1 MAGALPVPD
10 DRVHPSFGD
19 RRDPMRRVRTEIRGG
34 AVRAHPGVGTVD
46 RIGVGVGVHR
56 GCVRFGAAWHG
67 PILARNTSV
76 PALPLDLG
84 PVSLYLGTS
93 HLECVVERT
102 PETAMTW
109 TDERVET
116 LKKMWAEGQSASQI
130 AKELGGVT
138 RNAVIGKVHRLGL
151 SNRVGPGGAPE
162 AEEEDLIMPVPPR
175 IDPPPPES
183 EEPVEPEVE
192 PEPLVAEAPA
202 DILAAPSAVVTALP
216 VRKLII
222 PAGQPLPPQPSAN
235 EISPEAL
242 ASVREVEK
250 RAKRLTLMELTERT
264 CKWPIGDPATEDF
277 WFCGLPS
284 LPGKPYCEAHVG
296 VAFQPMSARR
306 DRRR

>member
-1 MAGALPVPD
+1 M
-10 DRVHPSFGD
+10 S
-19 RRDPMRRVRTEIRGG
+19 
-34 AVRAHPGVGTVD
+34 
-46 RIGVGVGVHR
+46 
-56 GCVRFGAAWHG
+56 
-67 PILARNTSV
+67 
-76 PALPLDLG
+76 
-84 PVSLYLGTS
+84 
-93 HLECVVERT
+93 
-102 PETAMTW
+102 W

-116 LKKMWAEGQSASQI
+116 LKRMWAEGQSASQI

-151 SNRVGPGGAPE
+151 SNRAGEGAVST
-162 AEEEDLIMPVPPR
+162 D
-175 IDPPPPES
+175 D
-183 EEPVEPEVE
+183 
-192 PEPLVAEAPA
+192 AEAPA
-202 DILAAPSAVVTALP
+202 STPARAEAPSPKPAEPMAAKPAPSPKPAAERPAAPAAAPTAPPMAAPASSAVVTPLP
-216 VRKLII
+216 IRKAII

-250 RAKRLTLMELTERT
+250 RAKKLTLMELTERT

-284 LPGKPYCEAHVG
+284 VAGKPYCEAHVG

>member
-1 MAGALPVPD
+1 M
-10 DRVHPSFGD
+10 S
-19 RRDPMRRVRTEIRGG
+19 
-34 AVRAHPGVGTVD
+34 
-46 RIGVGVGVHR
+46 
-56 GCVRFGAAWHG
+56 
-67 PILARNTSV
+67 
-76 PALPLDLG
+76 
-84 PVSLYLGTS
+84 
-93 HLECVVERT
+93 
-102 PETAMTW
+102 W

-116 LKKMWAEGQSASQI
+116 LKRMWGEGQSASQI

-151 SNRVGPGGAPE
+151 SNRVGGKDEEEEASPAVAAPVAAAPRAEPAPRPE
-162 AEEEDLIMPVPPR
+162 AAAPRPAEPPR
-175 IDPPPPES
+175 P
-183 EEPVEPEVE
+183 
-192 PEPLVAEAPA
+192 AAAPA
-202 DILAAPSAVVTALP
+202 AAPASAIPASNVTPLP
-216 VRKLII
+216 LRKAII
-222 PAGQPLPPQPSAN
+222 PAGQPLPPQPSLN

-264 CKWPIGDPATEDF
+264 CKWPIGDPATDDF

>member
-1 MAGALPVPD
+1 M
-10 DRVHPSFGD
+10 S
-19 RRDPMRRVRTEIRGG
+19 
-34 AVRAHPGVGTVD
+34 
-46 RIGVGVGVHR
+46 
-56 GCVRFGAAWHG
+56 
-67 PILARNTSV
+67 
-76 PALPLDLG
+76 
-84 PVSLYLGTS
+84 
-93 HLECVVERT
+93 
-102 PETAMTW
+102 W

-151 SNRVGPGGAPE
+151 SNRVGGSAVE
-162 AEEEDLIMPVPPR
+162 AD
-175 IDPPPPES
+175 
-183 EEPVEPEVE
+183 EPEVAAPVTPRSE
-192 PEPLVAEAPA
+192 PSPKPVVVEAPVRAAAPERVVPEPRPAAPA
-202 DILAAPSAVVTALP
+202 PAAPAASVTTLP
-216 VRKLII
+216 IPLRKAII

-250 RAKRLTLMELTERT
+250 RAKRLSLMELTERT

-284 LPGKPYCEAHVG
+284 VPGKPYCEAHVS

>member
-1 MAGALPVPD
+1 M
-10 DRVHPSFGD
+10 S
-19 RRDPMRRVRTEIRGG
+19 
-34 AVRAHPGVGTVD
+34 
-46 RIGVGVGVHR
+46 
-56 GCVRFGAAWHG
+56 
-67 PILARNTSV
+67 
-76 PALPLDLG
+76 
-84 PVSLYLGTS
+84 
-93 HLECVVERT
+93 
-102 PETAMTW
+102 W

-130 AKELGGVT
+130 AKELGAVT

-151 SNRVGPGGAPE
+151 SNRVGPGGKDDGDDTEALATAPQAEAAPRAPE
-162 AEEEDLIMPVPPR
+162 VPR
-175 IDPPPPES
+175 TA
-183 EEPVEPEVE
+183 EPVRPAAQPAPER
-192 PEPLVAEAPA
+192 PIHVAAPA
-202 DILAAPSAVVTALP
+202 AAAAPILP
-216 VRKLII
+216 IPMRKAII

-250 RAKRLTLMELTERT
+250 RAKKLTLMELTERT

-284 LPGKPYCEAHVG
+284 VAGKPYCEAHVG

>member
-1 MAGALPVPD
+1 M
-10 DRVHPSFGD
+10 S
-19 RRDPMRRVRTEIRGG
+19 
-34 AVRAHPGVGTVD
+34 
-46 RIGVGVGVHR
+46 
-56 GCVRFGAAWHG
+56 
-67 PILARNTSV
+67 
-76 PALPLDLG
+76 
-84 PVSLYLGTS
+84 
-93 HLECVVERT
+93 
-102 PETAMTW
+102 W

-151 SNRVGPGGAPE
+151 SNRVAAGEDAAEAAPVAAAAPAPR
-162 AEEEDLIMPVPPR
+162 AEPATRAEPAPR
-175 IDPPPPES
+175 PT
-183 EEPVEPEVE
+183 PVERP
-192 PEPLVAEAPA
+192 VAAERPAPA
-202 DILAAPSAVVTALP
+202 PAPAAAPAASSAVVLP
-216 VRKLII
+216 IPMRKAII

-250 RAKRLTLMELTERT
+250 HAKKLSLMELTERT

-284 LPGKPYCEAHVG
+284 QPGKPYCDAHVG

>member
-1 MAGALPVPD
+1 M
-10 DRVHPSFGD
+10 S
-19 RRDPMRRVRTEIRGG
+19 
-34 AVRAHPGVGTVD
+34 
-46 RIGVGVGVHR
+46 
-56 GCVRFGAAWHG
+56 
-67 PILARNTSV
+67 
-76 PALPLDLG
+76 
-84 PVSLYLGTS
+84 
-93 HLECVVERT
+93 
-102 PETAMTW
+102 W

-116 LKKMWAEGQSASQI
+116 LKRMWAEGQSASQI

-151 SNRVGPGGAPE
+151 SNRAGEGAAAADDADQPSPARSEASSPKPAEPAAAKPAAAPKPAPE
-162 AEEEDLIMPVPPR
+162 RAAPQ
-175 IDPPPPES
+175 
-183 EEPVEPEVE
+183 
-192 PEPLVAEAPA
+192 AAPA
-202 DILAAPSAVVTALP
+202 APASGATVTPLP
-216 VRKLII
+216 IRKAII

-250 RAKRLTLMELTERT
+250 RAKKLTLMELTERT

-284 LPGKPYCEAHVG
+284 VAGKPYCEAHVG

>member
-1 MAGALPVPD
+1 M
-10 DRVHPSFGD
+10 S
-19 RRDPMRRVRTEIRGG
+19 
-34 AVRAHPGVGTVD
+34 
-46 RIGVGVGVHR
+46 
-56 GCVRFGAAWHG
+56 
-67 PILARNTSV
+67 
-76 PALPLDLG
+76 
-84 PVSLYLGTS
+84 
-93 HLECVVERT
+93 
-102 PETAMTW
+102 W

-130 AKELGGVT
+130 AKELGAVT

-151 SNRVGPGGAPE
+151 SNRAGPGGKDDEDE
-162 AEEEDLIMPVPPR
+162 AEL
-175 IDPPPPES
+175 
-183 EEPVEPEVE
+183 PVEPIVEAPPVVE
-192 PEPLVAEAPA
+192 PEPVVVAEPAPRVAPA
-202 DILAAPSAVVTALP
+202 PVERPAPAAAAAPPPPQAAVQAPILP
-216 VRKLII
+216 IPLRKAII

-250 RAKRLTLMELTERT
+250 RAKKLSLMELTERT

-284 LPGKPYCEAHVG
+284 VAGKPYCEAHVG